1 MIKLPLITL
10 IVIRITRIIK
20 INNVKTVIIQRLQ

>member
-10 IVIRITRIIK
+10 IVIRITTIIK